1 MARSAAALLQGFER
15 FDRDVS
21 FAGVV
26 FNRIGS
32 PRHLDYLR
40 EALFEQ
46 FYTQVGVPYKGSD
59 FTGRSDYGPFIF
71 FGIPAGGLFT
81 GAEGIKTPD
90 EAAIWGGVAGEQYD
104 PCYHL
109 ACDTF
114 DNINLAVLELNA
126 NAVAFATLQYAMNT
140 ETINGIRGKGNY
152 KLKDLLEEEVME

>member
-1 MARSAAALLQGFER
+1 MVRRLF
-15 FDRDVS
+15 
-21 FAGVV
+21 
-26 FNRIGS
+26 GS
-32 PRHLDYLR
+32 PNAVLFVYDGDDSDGVGAGPGPEGSAQI
-40 EALFEQ
+40 EALFEG
-46 FYTQVGVPYKGSD
+46 FYTQVGVPYKGTD
-59 FTGRSDYGPFIF
+59 FSGRSDYGPFIF

-114 DNINLAVLELNA
+114 DNISLLALELNS

-140 ETINGIRGKGNY
+140 ETVNGVRGKGNY
-152 KLKDLLEEEVME
+152 KLKDVLEEEVME